1 MHDVILTMLFHS
13 KLLCTSNSIKTNQY
27 NSACQHFK
35 LVTQLNCT
43 GPSEIKGV
51 ISDTVPWQPEWAHKG
66 KTQEFSSSRSCG
78 MHCSNINQ
86 IH

>member
-1 MHDVILTMLFHS
+1 MHDVILRMLFHI
-13 KLLCTSNSIKTNQY
+13 KLLYTSNSIKTNQY

-51 ISDTVPWQPEWAHKG
+51 ISDTVCLGSPSGPIKGRHKNLVQVALVAC
-66 KTQEFSSSRSCG
+66 TAL
-78 MHCSNINQ
+78 I
-86 IH
+86 